1 MSRLLRRYQ
10 TMLLGRVRVPLWYAP
25 AYRLTIPSLEVQSGV
40 ESRRADLAVWYLLQS
55 RIVRSADVHTP
66 PRADYTQLQLV
77 HEPAYLESLSH
88 ATTLA
93 RIFAVSPGEIV
104 VEEVMHTVRLAVG
117 GTVAAAH
124 AARVS
129 KGPAFNFLGGFHH
142 AGPAMGGGLC
152 PVNDV
157 AVAVAS
163 LRAEGMDGQ
172 IAIVDLDAHPPDGLA
187 ACMFGKDKVR
197 IASISGSDFGP
208 LPGAPDSVDEVF
220 LPDAS
225 NDEYLATLADLL
237 GRQPKP
243 AFAFVLA
250 GGDVLAGDR
259 LGRLRLTLEGARE
272 RDLMVAE
279 WLTGVPSVWLPA
291 GGYSDRSWKLFVG
304 SYLAVAR
311 RSRRRVND
319 LDPMTVRFASIAKG
333 LNEARLSGGAVDDWS
348 LADVEAELYGRPM
361 PHQRLLGYYSAEGLE
376 YALTRYGV
384 FDHIRRLGYTDLRVD
399 VEPAD
404 EVGQRTTVHGTADGR
419 EHLLIDLIVSR
430 DNVNAEPAL
439 MVHWLS
445 LRHPRVAFSAGRKA
459 LPGQEVPGL
468 GLARDMGQM
477 LGLIAQRLGLSVVA
491 FRPAYL
497 HPAYA
502 ARTHFHFADAARQ
515 ARFAGLMHDL
525 RAHPMAEVS
534 RALSAGRVMLDGAPY
549 AWEPDVMIYRP
560 GDAAN
565 EPVVEDGATTHFT
578 LRP

>member
-1 MSRLLRRYQ
+1 MRRYRR
-10 TMLLGRVRVPLWYAP
+10 MLIGRVRVPLWYTP

-40 ESRRADLAVWYLLQS
+40 ESRRADLAVWYLRQS
-55 RIVRSADVHTP
+55 RIVRGTDIHTP
-66 PRADYTQLQLV
+66 PRADYTQLQLA

-88 ATTLA
+88 PDTLA

-117 GTVAAAH
+117 GTVAAAR
-124 AARVS
+124 AARAS
-129 KGPAFNFLGGFHH
+129 SGPAFNFLGGFHH
-142 AGPAMGGGLC
+142 AGPAMGGGFC
-152 PVNDV
+152 AVNDIAV
-157 AVAVAS
+157 AVAV
-163 LRAEGMDGQ
+163 LRAEGMDDP
-172 IAIVDLDAHPPDGLA
+172 IAIIDLDAHPPDGLA
-187 ACMFGKDKVR
+187 ACMFGKDKVQ

-208 LPGAPDSVDEVF
+208 LPGAVDEVY
-220 LPDAS
+220 LPEAD
-225 NDEYLATLADLL
+225 DEHYLAALADLL
-237 GRQPKP
+237 ARQPRP

-311 RSRRRVND
+311 HSRRRVND

-348 LADVEAELYGRPM
+348 LADVEAELYGRPT

-384 FDHIRRLGYTDLRVD
+384 LDHVRRLGYRDLRVH

-430 DNVNAEPAL
+430 DTVANEPAL

-445 LRHPRVAFSAGRKA
+445 LRHPRVAFTLGRKA

-468 GLARDMGQM
+468 GLTRDMGQM
-477 LGLIAQRLGLSVVA
+477 LGLIAQRLGLAVVA

-502 ARTHFHFADAARQ
+502 ARTHFRFSDEARH
-515 ARFAGLMHDL
+515 ARFVGLLHDL

-534 RALSAGRVMLDGAPY
+534 RALSAGRVLLDGKPY
-549 AWEPDVMIYRP
+549 AWEPDVMIFRP
-560 GDAAN
+560 GDSATAS
-565 EPVVEDGATTHFT
+565 VVAEDTPPRFT
-578 LRP
+578 LRAEGTP